1 MVSVTSTGAQSSGI
15 GTYGP
20 GSIGTGL
27 SILTPAG
34 VKTVTGGFNE
44 AQDYL
49 KSIGGGVIEITTA
62 ITAAGQFVFRNSVS
76 VRGNNFLI
84 TSTSGAPTPFITD
97 TDTSIQSK
105 ADLLGMQLSVGTA
118 CTDTVVLARGS
129 AGTSNVY
136 QNTTA
141 FFQIV
146 AIIGGTVSNIALS
159 AVAPFYGATATLPNT
174 YAIVALAPG
183 QTVTTTYTANASP
196 QITVLSGVMTFGPAV
211 GNNYDVGL
219 QTANVA
225 TTNGYLGCGWVAPS
239 GTDLGNCAA
248 NHFLNLTM
256 GVAGTPSAGLYG
268 FRALGAGGGNNDAF
282 VNNLIDLIQI
292 RGFGQSQATA
302 SYGMAFSAHTDS
314 NTVQVFF
321 GYGSVNSPAGSACV
335 IFNDGTFTLPATQTG
350 VNDNVVHYLLTQA
363 GATNIASQYVVISN
377 NAGSVASG
385 TNRVL
390 HMAHPGTMTTPV
402 LLQNG
407 AIFDGSDQV
416 TLMDWRYGQP
426 NFLGVAATI
435 YATGGGSNAVVNA
448 TTTLNAAGLA
458 TAGGTGAGASAQ
470 SVITP
475 HLTGIVRFSGCVKL
489 VNGTV
494 ADGWKIQP
502 IQGVGTPPITNATT
516 GIGTS
521 VGQVMTVGTTPIGL
535 YIFFDVVV
543 SGLTVGT
550 AAWLDLA
557 FATITGGSLTLSNIQ
572 FTLQELAA

>member
-1 MVSVTSTGAQSSGI
+1 
-15 GTYGP
+15 
-20 GSIGTGL
+20 
-27 SILTPAG
+27 
-34 VKTVTGGFNE
+34 
-44 AQDYL
+44 
-49 KSIGGGVIEITTA
+49 
-62 ITAAGQFVFRNSVS
+62 
-76 VRGNNFLI
+76 
-84 TSTSGAPTPFITD
+84 
-97 TDTSIQSK
+97 
-105 ADLLGMQLSVGTA
+105 
-118 CTDTVVLARGS
+118 
-129 AGTSNVY
+129 
-136 QNTTA
+136 
-141 FFQIV
+141 
-146 AIIGGTVSNIALS
+146 
-159 AVAPFYGATATLPNT
+159 
-174 YAIVALAPG
+174 
-183 QTVTTTYTANASP
+183 
-196 QITVLSGVMTFGPAV
+196 
-211 GNNYDVGL
+211 
-219 QTANVA
+219 
-225 TTNGYLGCGWVAPS
+225 
-239 GTDLGNCAA
+239 
-248 NHFLNLTM
+248 
-256 GVAGTPSAGLYG
+256 
-268 FRALGAGGGNNDAF
+268 
-282 VNNLIDLIQI
+282 
-292 RGFGQSQATA
+292 
-302 SYGMAFSAHTDS
+302 
-314 NTVQVFF
+314 
-321 GYGSVNSPAGSACV
+321 
-335 IFNDGTFTLPATQTG
+335 
-350 VNDNVVHYLLTQA
+350 
-363 GATNIASQYVVISN
+363 
-377 NAGSVASG
+377 
-385 TNRVL
+385 
-390 HMAHPGTMTTPV
+390 MTTPV